1 MLSCGMSV
9 CMGRTQVNTW
19 RSKVCTGIRRTQH
32 IDKMLL
38 RMPLLDTIT
47 TCGALANMLFFRGCA
62 T

>member
-19 RSKVCTGIRRTQH
+19 RSKVCTGFRRTQH
-32 IDKMLL
+32 IDKVLL
-38 RMPLLDTIT
+38 QMPGADIT
-47 TCGALANMLFFRGCA
+47 AWGALAIVLFFRGCA